1 MLSREVADL
10 VEYFIIFDSRGG
22 HSRSSLMLYSGHFRV
37 VVVVDGS
44 IRMMVVMVVMV
55 MRNWGC

>member
-10 VEYFIIFDSRGG
+10 VKYLIIVDSRGWYAE
-22 HSRSSLMLYSGHFRV
+22 SSFLLYCGHFRV

-44 IRMMVVMVVMV
+44 IRMMVVMMVMV
-55 MRNWGC
+55 MRNRS

>member
-10 VEYFIIFDSRGG
+10 VEYFIVFDSRGG
-22 HSRSSLMLYSGHFRV
+22 HARSSLMLYNGHFRV